1 MVGIGWDWLGLL
13 GIDLDGF
20 GLADMDVDG
29 LALPGL
35 GLAGTHWDQLRTE
48 MVWDWLG

>member
-1 MVGIGWDWLGLL
+1 MVGIGWDWLGLI

-20 GLADMDVDG
+20 GLADTGWDW

-35 GLAGTHWDQLRTE
+35 GL
-48 MVWDWLG
+48 LGSAED